1 MTFKG
6 KCCKH
11 FCRRLC
17 VVFALII
24 LFPLSVQSAESLKE
38 KIAFAYA
45 AISPSMAGVWMA
57 KEIGAFDRRGL
68 SVDLVHIISVAV
80 AIQELVGGSV
90 QVALGTLNV
99 VHGANIQCALI
110 IRGGRK

>member
-24 LFPLSVQSAESLKE
+24 LFPLSVQSAESPKE

-45 AISPSMAGVWMA
+45 AISPSMAGGWMA
-57 KEIGAFDRRGL
+57 KESGAFDLNGL
-68 SVDLVHIISVAV
+68 SVDSLYISSRAV
-80 AIQELVGGSV
+80 PIQAVVGGRC
-90 QVALGTLNV
+90 QAGLT
-99 VHGANIQCALI
+99 A
-110 IRGGRK
+110 RKARAAGSSECRRA

>member
-17 VVFALII
+17 FVFALII
-24 LFPLSVQSAESLKE
+24 LFPLSVQSAESPKE

-57 KEIGAFDRRGL
+57 KESGAFDRNGL
-68 SVDLVHIISVAV
+68 SVDLIYITSGAL
-80 AIQELVGGSV
+80 AIHALVGRTVLASLGV
-90 QVALGTLNV
+90 ITALL
-99 VHGANIQCALI
+99 AM
-110 IRGGRK
+110 